1 MHMSNQFLSSSSMC
15 CSIGRKTCYNGE
27 NYHIVMLLY
36 SAVNSTVT
44 VSYTLLALLRFS
56 TMMVMCIVTEGI
68 TSSLPFPLYSCSCWL
83 YSLYQSPS
91 LSLASGDSRYIH
103 IRKRQFYVLS
113 TIHYKVDPLFN
124 AYTASLLT
132 QTTQAFTD
140 VITDG
145 VVRRW
150 WKGFD
155 VIRRLMYIVL
165 GSVFDLASPDYTQ
178 VQYAYLLLT
187 CLRMW

>member
-1 MHMSNQFLSSSSMC
+1 
-15 CSIGRKTCYNGE
+15 
-27 NYHIVMLLY
+27 
-36 SAVNSTVT
+36 
-44 VSYTLLALLRFS
+44 
-56 TMMVMCIVTEGI
+56 MMVMYVVSVGI

-83 YSLYQSPS
+83 CSLYQSPS

-113 TIHYKVDPLFN
+113 TTDSIHYKVDPLFN
-124 AYTASLLT
+124 AYTTSPLT

-155 VIRRLMYIVL
+155 VIRRLVYIVF
-165 GSVFDLASPDYTQ
+165 GSVSDLAFPDYTQ
-178 VQYAYLLLT
+178 VQYAHLLMT
-187 CLRMW
+187 CLRMWAVKCCNIQQTGVYTHISTVTTLVF